1 MKYRNLISYLLI
13 GVFLINLMSAHSN
26 GPLQILTGNNV
37 SVVHPF
43 CKKVKSK
50 KADTK
55 SAKIDFAN
63 EKSVEIPALCINVF
77 KIDNPS
83 LTFIFTED
91 NFKTY
96 TFSNKFHLNLYAEQ
110 FYIPP
115 RV

>member
-1 MKYRNLISYLLI
+1 MKYRNFISYLLI
-13 GVFLINLMSAHSN
+13 GFFLINLMNAHSN
-26 GPLQILTGNNV
+26 AFLQIITGKQV

-43 CKKVKSK
+43 CKKMKYK
-50 KADTK
+50 KGGAK
-55 SAKIDFAN
+55 SAEIDYASA
-63 EKSVEIPALCINVF
+63 KSVEIPAICINVF
-77 KIDNPS
+77 KIEDP
-83 LTFIFTED
+83 TFTFFFTDD

>member
-1 MKYRNLISYLLI
+1 MKYRNFISYLLI
-13 GVFLINLMSAHSN
+13 GFFLINLVSAHSN
-26 GPLQILTGNNV
+26 APLQFITGKQV

-50 KADTK
+50 KGDTK
-55 SAKIDFAN
+55 SSEIDYASAK
-63 EKSVEIPALCINVF
+63 SLEIPALCINVF
-77 KIDNPS
+77 KIDDPS
-83 LTFIFTED
+83 FTFIFTED

>member
-1 MKYRNLISYLLI
+1 MKYRNFISYLLI
-13 GVFLINLMSAHSN
+13 GFFLINLMNAHSN
-26 GPLQILTGNNV
+26 VLLQIITGKQV

-43 CKKVKSK
+43 CKKLKVNNGAK
-50 KADTK
+50 T
-55 SAKIDFAN
+55 SANIDYA
-63 EKSVEIPALCINVF
+63 SAQLMEIPAICTTVF
-77 KIDNPS
+77 KFNDPS
-83 LTFIFTED
+83 FTFFFTED